1 MKTIILIFILLLP
14 GMETYSQNPEKMVDS
29 RPLNSVYLNFF
40 GDASFISLNY
50 ERQFLVSKTFIISSK
65 VGLGYNEEFQF
76 LCFPLCLS
84 NEKYLTVPHHITA
97 NLGKERHFFEFGFG
111 GTNVIGNESQ
121 PYFFYPI
128 VGYRF
133 LPVRSGKFN
142 FRAFVKIPFSELE
155 SDNIIF
161 IPLGLSFGI
170 SF

>member
-1 MKTIILIFILLLP
+1 MLP
-14 GMETYSQNPEKMVDS
+14 GMETYIQNPEKMVDS

-111 GTNVIGNESQ
+111 GTSHLETNLNRI
-121 PYFFYPI
+121 FFI
-128 VGYRF
+128 Q
-133 LPVRSGKFN
+133 
-142 FRAFVKIPFSELE
+142 
-155 SDNIIF
+155 
-161 IPLGLSFGI
+161 
-170 SF
+170 